1 MGESINDYLSRIG
14 SRGGKRRWMGVG
26 KKARQEFAKANSRT
40 YWDNLSPEQ
49 RSAEMKRRA
58 QVRKRNRARKSKSS

>member
-1 MGESINDYLSRIG
+1 MTESINDYLSRIG

-26 KKARQEFAKANSRT
+26 KKARQEFAKANSRA
-40 YWDNLSPEQ
+40 YWDNLTPEE

-58 QVRKRNRARKSKSS
+58 KVRNQNRARKSKS